1 MTHLRDTEF
10 IDFAEGTLAASRAAH
25 LDACTSC
32 RTRAEEIA
40 AALREAS
47 AVEMPEPSP
56 LYWEHFSARVHDQVA
71 HETLDRGVSWTT
83 IAVRVLTPL
92 AAAAALTIAIVSG
105 GVLPRLAQ
113 NAPSATSAAVAPNH
127 AAGVEPTEVT
137 PLPSTDTDAAVDA
150 KNAEV
155 WDVLTAAAS
164 DMAIDDAH
172 AAGMGIRPGA
182 VDHAVTHMNQA
193 ELTELGRLL
202 QTEMKH
208 SSE

>member
-10 IDFAEGTLAASRAAH
+10 VDFAEGTLAASRAAH
-25 LDACTSC
+25 LDACAPC
-32 RTRAEEIA
+32 RARAEEIT
-40 AALREAS
+40 AALRETA

-71 HETLDRGVSWTT
+71 HETLDRGASWTT
-83 IAVRVLTPL
+83 MAVRMLMPL
-92 AAAAALTIAIVSG
+92 AVAAAVLIAIVSS

-113 NAPSATSAAVAPNH
+113 PTPSATSGALAPSHATAAATELTPL
-127 AAGVEPTEVT
+127 AAG
-137 PLPSTDTDAAVDA
+137 DTDAAVDA
-150 KNAEV
+150 QNVEV

-208 SSE
+208 SSD

>member
-1 MTHLRDTEF
+1 MTHLRDTELV
-10 IDFAEGTLAASRAAH
+10 DFAEGTLGASRAAH
-25 LDACTSC
+25 RDACASC
-32 RTRAEEIA
+32 RARTEEIA
-40 AALREAS
+40 AALREAG

-71 HETLDRGVSWTT
+71 HETLDRGASWTT
-83 IAVRVLTPL
+83 IAVRVLMPL
-92 AAAAALTIAIVSG
+92 AVAAAVVVAIVSG
-105 GVLPRLAQ
+105 GILPRLARSS
-113 NAPSATSAAVAPNH
+113 PSATSAALAPGDATAAATGLTPR
-127 AAGVEPTEVT
+127 AAG
-137 PLPSTDTDAAVDA
+137 DTDAAVDA
-150 KNAEV
+150 QNAEV

-182 VDHAVTHMNQA
+182 VDHAVTHMDQA

-208 SSE
+208 SSD

>member
-10 IDFAEGTLAASRAAH
+10 VDFAEGMLAASRAAH
-25 LDACTSC
+25 LEACASC
-32 RTRAEEIA
+32 RAQAEEIA
-40 AALREAS
+40 AALRKTA

-56 LYWEHFSARVHDQVA
+56 LYWDHFSARVHDQVA

-83 IAVRVLTPL
+83 LAVRMLMPL
-92 AAAAALTIAIVSG
+92 AVAAAVVVAIVSSG
-105 GVLPRLAQ
+105 LLPRLVQ
-113 NAPSATSAAVAPNH
+113 PTPSATSAALAPSH
-127 AAGVEPTEVT
+127 ATTATQLA
-137 PLPSTDTDAAVDA
+137 PLAAADTDAAVDA
-150 KNAEV
+150 QNAEV

-193 ELTELGRLL
+193 ELTELGHLL
-202 QTEMKH
+202 QTEMKR
-208 SSE
+208 SSD

>member
-1 MTHLRDTEF
+1 MTHLRETEF
-10 IDFAEGTLAASRAAH
+10 VDFAEGTLGASRSAH
-25 LDACTSC
+25 LEACASC
-32 RTRAEEIA
+32 RERAEEIA

-71 HETLDRGVSWTT
+71 HEALDRGSSWTT
-83 IAVRVLTPL
+83 IAVRVLMPLAVAAAVVVAIVSAGILPRLASPSATSPALGPGHATAAATEPTPL
-92 AAAAALTIAIVSG
+92 AAG
-105 GVLPRLAQ
+105 
-113 NAPSATSAAVAPNH
+113 
-127 AAGVEPTEVT
+127 E
-137 PLPSTDTDAAVDA
+137 TDAAVDA

-182 VDHAVTHMNQA
+182 VDHAVTHMDQA